1 MSSNALSSSLASHED
16 LPVPVDIRPMRSARR
31 LRLRYDERRGVL
43 KLSCPA
49 GFSRRKA
56 LAWAAEQREW
66 VEAQLAASSEGEP
79 LLPGA
84 IIPLEGV
91 DVRLV
96 WVAGAPR
103 TPVWEAGELHCGGP
117 QEGFARRVERF
128 LKGLALEK
136 LSSETAE
143 YGAKAG
149 LKVRSV
155 AVGDADTRWGS
166 CTSEGRIR
174 YSWRLILAPPVA
186 RRYVVAHEV
195 AHLAHLDHGP
205 KFKALEARLFEGDVA
220 AARSLLRRS
229 GQRLKRIGR
238 GG

>member
-1 MSSNALSSSLASHED
+1 MSSNAHSSSLASHED

-43 KLSCPA
+43 KLTCPA
-49 GFSRRKA
+49 RFSRRKA

-66 VEAQLAASSEGEP
+66 VEAQLAATNGGEP
-79 LLPGA
+79 LLPGSV
-84 IIPLEGV
+84 IPLEGG

-96 WVAGAPR
+96 WVLGAPR
-103 TPVWEAGELHCGGP
+103 TPLWEAGEVRCGGP
-117 QEGFARRVERF
+117 QEGFTRRIERF
-128 LKGLALEK
+128 LKGLALER
-136 LSSETAE
+136 LSAETAE
-143 YGAKAG
+143 YAAKAG

-174 YSWRLILAPPVA
+174 YSWRLILAPPAA
-186 RRYVVAHEV
+186 RRFVVAHEV
-195 AHLAHLDHGP
+195 AHLGHLDHGP
-205 KFKALEARLFEGDVA
+205 KFKALEAELFEGDVA

-238 GG
+238 GS